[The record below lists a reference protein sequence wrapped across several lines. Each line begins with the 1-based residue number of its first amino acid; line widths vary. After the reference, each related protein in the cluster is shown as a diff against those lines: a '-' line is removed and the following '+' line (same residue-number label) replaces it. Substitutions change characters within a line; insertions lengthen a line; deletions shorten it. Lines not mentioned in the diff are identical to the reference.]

1 MTGND
6 LVKFITENKL
16 ENSTI
21 YLGCQGY
28 INQCDDIYDELY
40 IDKFGNDLLI
50 HDNCFYKEV
59 NT

>member
-6 LVKFITENKL
+6 LIKFITQNKL

-21 YLGCQGY
+21 YVGCQGY
-28 INQCDDIYDELY
+28 MTEYNSDDELY
-40 IDKFGNDLLI
+40 VDKIGNDLLI